1 MVIQISRYAGKN
13 CLLSSNCRLK
23 YVDFLSG
30 NGDTVDLAELYPRS
44 NPDCRNDAN
53 KKTGITGIFP
63 NAMAASPTLM
73 PVLFPLL
80 KIIAATKR
88 PCNLPQPSFHPST
101 DTSADKRNGRPSKLA
116 KYDALNPP

>member
-1 MVIQISRYAGKN
+1 MYSYNTSGFIRLRCNNKLMVIQISRYAGKN

-53 KKTGITGIFP
+53 KRKP
-63 NAMAASPTLM
+63 A
-73 PVLFPLL
+73 
-80 KIIAATKR
+80 
-88 PCNLPQPSFHPST
+88 
-101 DTSADKRNGRPSKLA
+101 
-116 KYDALNPP
+116 